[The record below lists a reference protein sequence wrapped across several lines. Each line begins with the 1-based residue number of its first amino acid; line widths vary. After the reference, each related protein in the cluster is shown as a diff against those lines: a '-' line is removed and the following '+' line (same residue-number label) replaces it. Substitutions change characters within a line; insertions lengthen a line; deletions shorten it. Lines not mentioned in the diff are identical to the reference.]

1 MFRFYHKLQTYNKI
15 WILKVRPKV
24 NNLISIKCTH
34 ILVFFQFYIRL
45 SNKPWRQISYLVQ
58 ICMYLLG
65 TLYFSQT
72 ILNYYKGHIISKI
85 TLFQRLNVSYSFF
98 DGKIINSFNS
108 QSTSGEKLTSVLERK
123 IRNCKYFMDTN
134 YNTKQMSH
142 LRKKRSRAVG
152 CIVFRKS
159 SPPSPFPARF
169 ASTQCARMDLNK
181 RFLPKPMTTTG

>member
-24 NNLISIKCTH
+24 NNLISIKFTH

-72 ILNYYKGHIISKI
+72 ILNYYKGQIISKITLCISNI
-85 TLFQRLNVSYSFF
+85 TLFQRLNISYSFF
-98 DGKIINSFNS
+98 WWKDYKLFQLTKYIRRKTNKCFS
-108 QSTSGEKLTSVLERK
+108 EKD
-123 IRNCKYFMDTN
+123 M
-134 YNTKQMSH
+134 
-142 LRKKRSRAVG
+142 
-152 CIVFRKS
+152 
-159 SPPSPFPARF
+159 
-169 ASTQCARMDLNK
+169 
-181 RFLPKPMTTTG
+181 